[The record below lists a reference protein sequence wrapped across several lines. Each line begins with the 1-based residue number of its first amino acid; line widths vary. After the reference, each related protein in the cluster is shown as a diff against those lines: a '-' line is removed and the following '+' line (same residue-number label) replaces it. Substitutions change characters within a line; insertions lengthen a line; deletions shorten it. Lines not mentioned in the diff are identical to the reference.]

1 MRPAGAHR
9 VLVTANSA
17 SGETPMGW
25 VDQFSLTNRVAVVTG
40 AAGGLGRELVAIL
53 TDAGARVVLADTDES
68 KLNELSEKID
78 STGVNVLAQVCDVTR
93 KPDILRLIRNAHDK
107 FGSIDV
113 LINCAG
119 ILGLDSFLL
128 AVTEQDWDAILN
140 VNLKGTWMTATEVS
154 RYMVEHAIEGS
165 IINISSSLGFRSQLK
180 RVPYA
185 ASKAAVEHLTRNM
198 AMELV
203 QYKIRVN
210 CLAPGWMNTD
220 MVKNILDGPEGS
232 RWRNAIPM
240 RRAAE
245 PAELTGAL
253 LLLASKASSYMTGT
267 VIRVDGGYSYCG
279 IELAD

>member
-1 MRPAGAHR
+1 
-9 VLVTANSA
+9 
-17 SGETPMGW
+17 
-25 VDQFSLTNRVAVVTG
+25 
-40 AAGGLGRELVAIL
+40 
-53 TDAGARVVLADTDES
+53 
-68 KLNELSEKID
+68 LNELSEKID

-154 RYMVEHAIEGS
+154 RYMVEHVIEGS